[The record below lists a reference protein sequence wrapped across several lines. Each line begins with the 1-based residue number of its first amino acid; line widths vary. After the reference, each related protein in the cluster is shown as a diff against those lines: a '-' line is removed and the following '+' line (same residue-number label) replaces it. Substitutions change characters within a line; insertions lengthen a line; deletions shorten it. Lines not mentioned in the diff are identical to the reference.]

1 MKKALSLFLTLLIII
16 GGFSAEAAA
25 DISALTD
32 GAAEYVYLN
41 VQTPSFGSVGG
52 EWAVFALARSGRDI
66 PAEYF
71 KGYTERL
78 TNTVKGANGLL
89 HDKKYTEYSRAAIAL
104 SSIGADPKNVGGYD
118 LTAPLLDFDKTVWQG
133 INGPVWAL
141 IAMQCADFGDSSI
154 KSSYVD
160 YILSLELQGGGF
172 ALTKD
177 GDAPDVDV
185 TAMVLTA
192 LAPYGEREDVN
203 GVIERGISYLSAEQN
218 EKGGY
223 ESFGTQNAESAAQ
236 VLLCMSVLGIPYT
249 DSRFIK
255 NGNTILDFI
264 LKFQKDGGFSHTED
278 ETAPNLM
285 TTEQCLY
292 SLAAAERLYEN
303 KPSIFDMSDA
313 PKLQKSEG
321 LSGKLDD
328 VSKSVIKYQGKTF
341 EDIKGLG
348 CREAVETLASRG
360 IINGMTDLAFEP
372 SGTMTR
378 AQFATIT
385 VLALGLPVKPTDVF
399 ADVNEN
405 DWFFPYVGTAYSY
418 EIVKGVSETEFNP
431 SGTITRE
438 EAAVMLCR
446 AAALC
451 GLGTDMSLL
460 NPLDYLSEF
469 PDYTEISA
477 WAQNAMAFCCKENI
491 LDTSVIYLNPHEAV
505 LRAEIAEMIYKML
518 GKANLL

>member
-1 MKKALSLFLTLLIII
+1 MKKALSLFLSLLIIL

-32 GAAEYVYLN
+32 GAAAYVSSN
-41 VQTPSFGSVGG
+41 VQAPSFGSVGG
-52 EWAVFALARSGRDI
+52 EWAIFSLARCGREM
-66 PAEYF
+66 PEEYF
-71 KGYTERL
+71 KGYIDRL
-78 TNTVKGANGLL
+78 TGTVKDANGVL
-89 HDKKYTEYSRAAIAL
+89 HDKKYTEYSRAVIAL
-104 SSIGADPKNVGGYD
+104 SSIGADPKNIGGYD

-141 IAMQCADFGDSSI
+141 IAMQCAGFGDDQI
-154 KSSYVD
+154 KSTYVD
-160 YILSLELQGGGF
+160 YILSLELPDGGF

-177 GDAPDVDV
+177 NDTPDVDV

-192 LAPYGEREDVN
+192 FAPYKNNENVSSA
-203 GVIERGISYLSAEQN
+203 IQRGISFLSAVQTSS
-218 EKGGY
+218 GGY
-223 ESFGTQNAESAAQ
+223 ESFGTENAESAAQ
-236 VLLCMSVLGIPYT
+236 VLLCISQLGIPYT

-255 NGNTILDFI
+255 NGSTIPDF
-264 LKFQKDGGFSHTED
+264 LTKFQKDGGFSHTADED
-278 ETAPNLM
+278 APSLM

-292 SLAAAERLYEN
+292 SLAAAERLSQN

-313 PKLQKSEG
+313 PKPKKSEG

-328 VSKSVIKYQGKTF
+328 VSISVIKYEGKTF
-341 EDIKGLG
+341 EDIKGLD
-348 CREAVETLASRG
+348 CQTAVETLASRG

-385 VLALGLPVKPTDVF
+385 VSALSLPQKQTNAF
-399 ADVNEN
+399 ADVNTA
-405 DWFFPYVGTAYSY
+405 DWFYPYVGTAYSY
-418 EIVKGVSETEFNP
+418 GIVKGVSETEFNP

-451 GLGTDMSLL
+451 GLDTDMSMY
-460 NPLDYLSEF
+460 NTLDYLSEF
-469 PDYTEISA
+469 PDYTDISD
-477 WAQNAMAFCCKENI
+477 WAQNDMAFCCREKI
-491 LDTSVIYLNPHEAV
+491 LDTSVVYINPREAV
-505 LRAEIAEMIYKML
+505 TRAEIAEMVYKML